1 MKRALLIILGF
12 LLLLIGLGT
21 AAVGTVMI
29 VAVGSDGTY
38 SADAGR
44 VAGTGN
50 ALLLNEFTVDTGG
63 YTDTVQ
69 KFATLTAGANATN
82 GQQVFIGSGPSAAVD
97 NYLAGVPR
105 DVVSEIGGSSSKV
118 ITIPGT
124 AEPAAPDEQSF
135 WTAKAVGTSPTIT
148 VEPRPGTTLVIMN
161 ADSSAPVAVN
171 LSVGIKS
178 AAVFPAG
185 IVLAVVGLL
194 FVLLAIWSFLAA
206 RRARRNATARQPQP
220 YVPPEPLPY
229 FAPPTAPTPQP
240 QPQPQP
246 QPPPTMNV
254 PPPTQS
260 TAPTPPRPSAGGD
273 GPPEPL
279 T

>member
-1 MKRALLIILGF
+1 MKRALLIILGI

-21 AAVGTVMI
+21 AAMGTVLI

-38 SADAGR
+38 SADAGK
-44 VAGTGN
+44 VAGAGN

-69 KFATLTAGANATN
+69 KFADLTAGASATN
-82 GQQVFIGSGPSAAVD
+82 GQQVFIGSGPSAAVA

-105 DVVSEIGGSSSKV
+105 EVVSEIGGSSSEV
-118 ITIPGT
+118 IAIPGT
-124 AEPAAPDEQSF
+124 AQPAAPDEQSF
-135 WTAKAVGTSPTIT
+135 WTTRAVGTSPTIT

-206 RRARRNATARQPQP
+206 RRARRNAAARQPQP

-229 FAPPTAPTPQP
+229 FAPPTPP

-246 QPPPTMNV
+246 QPPLNV

-260 TAPTPPRPSAGGD
+260 SAPAPPRPSAGGD
-273 GPPEPL
+273 GPPEPRNS
-279 T
+279 